1 MFVKYFAFSVAVLI
15 SIAFLSPDSAR
26 AQTAAAASGPFFT
39 VLDIGKIRRDAASVK
54 SIREQIINYQNQ
66 LQSEIQK
73 EQDAVR
79 KAQQELAKKQTLLAP
94 EAFADERRKFEQR
107 IVGVQQMVQDRRR
120 KLEEAQTNAMLQ
132 VERALNEIVA
142 RMAETK
148 GYDVI
153 VRLSQVVYVKKSL
166 DITSDVLKELD
177 KTLPTINVALPSK

>member
-1 MFVKYFAFSVAVLI
+1 MFVRYFAFSLAVII
-15 SIAFLSPDSAR
+15 SMVFLSPDNAR
-26 AQTAAAASGPFFT
+26 AQTAAAASGPYFT

-54 SIREQIINYQNQ
+54 SIREQIISYQNK

-79 KAQQELAKKQTLLAP
+79 SAQQELAKKQTLLAP

-120 KLEEAQTNAMLQ
+120 SLEEAQTNAMLQ

-177 KTLPTINVALPSK
+177 KTLPTVNVAIPAK